1 VTVATASVRAA
12 ARRGAPPRR
21 QLVRAVVAGAV
32 AQLAGVALL
41 GGAAALLVWSAHRPG
56 LGAVAGLLLVVELL
70 AFARAPLRHL
80 ERVTAHD
87 LGLGGL
93 EGWRTWLLDSVAT
106 WSPSRMAAARAGDLL
121 SRCLEDTDRLQDI
134 WVRAAVPAMATLLAL
149 AAASVGLT
157 VAEPLAGLGVAV
169 ASAVVALATW
179 GRAGRVS
186 RLGTEEA
193 ELRGAAAAHAVE
205 LAQGAEALRLLGADR
220 AHLAATASLVARA
233 DVLAGRREATSARL
247 GLLAAGAAGAA
258 LIAAVTG
265 ATLPTTNAA
274 LAAGVALATLA
285 CGDLLAT
292 LPLALEP
299 LGPVAGAAT
308 RLAGLASERATG
320 TEPAEP
326 GALEL
331 ADVDVAPAEVGPVL
345 LAHVSLAVA
354 PDALVCVTGPTG
366 SGKSALLAVAAALE
380 PPRAGAVR
388 LAGRDVAAIEEG
400 ALRGVLQWLPA
411 HPGLL
416 EGRVRDVLDVG
427 RGLDDETLHAVIERV
442 GLADVLAGRGGLDAV
457 VGGAGT
463 GLSGGEQRLL
473 ALARLLAG
481 SPRVLVLDEPT
492 AGLDERAAAKVR
504 DAVAAAGAAV
514 LAASHDEAVLAWA
527 TTAHRVVEGRVE
539 PA

>member
-1 VTVATASVRAA
+1 MTVATASVRAA

-134 WVRAAVPAMATLLAL
+134 WVRAAVPAMATLVAL

-247 GLLAAGAAGAA
+247 GLLAAGA
-258 LIAAVTG
+258 
-265 ATLPTTNAA
+265 
-274 LAAGVALATLA
+274 
-285 CGDLLAT
+285 
-292 LPLALEP
+292 
-299 LGPVAGAAT
+299 AGAAT